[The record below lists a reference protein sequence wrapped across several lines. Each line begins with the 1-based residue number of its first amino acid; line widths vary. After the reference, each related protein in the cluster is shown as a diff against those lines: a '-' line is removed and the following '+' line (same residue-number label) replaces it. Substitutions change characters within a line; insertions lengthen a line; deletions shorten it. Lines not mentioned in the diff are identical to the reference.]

1 MNSWHAGPLIATK
14 ATPLP
19 APEWSYL
26 WAPIGIGGAFVLV
39 LVAYIG
45 WIGIPYRQQGP
56 PQTAKMFTKAFWT
69 TPFHAS
75 GVWTFNDSW
84 ATNITAVGTLIGT
97 LFATT
102 GALDSVLPGYDQ
114 NPFITMNIVCGGITV
129 LAPLLFGV
137 LYVKFSRRYAS
148 APANATYKLAGN
160 SAVSVPAGA
169 TISVANGATIK
180 TASGLQKVKA
190 GGTIPSPPSRTIT
203 LYPGTRLALPG
214 GTDIAVQASGTLT
227 LDNDTW
233 IADSDLEPAQHQVHR
248 GRRAML
254 RRAAVSSAFPIRGG
268 DRVTVIG
275 GAKISVTGVANIM
288 LPWGTT
294 VTAPGYLRKILS
306 VETPIVVP
314 PSTDL
319 IAADMRCLIPAA
331 SLTIFGIGTEIGM
344 VAILAGHFSR
354 AGSGGH
360 VTAWIISAIAAV
372 GLIVYAVTA
381 MRALA
386 DPAPGSS
393 LSGRSGTSFT
403 L

>member
-1 MNSWHAGPLIATK
+1 
-14 ATPLP
+14 
-19 APEWSYL
+19 
-26 WAPIGIGGAFVLV
+26 
-39 LVAYIG
+39 
-45 WIGIPYRQQGP
+45 
-56 PQTAKMFTKAFWT
+56 MFTRAFWV

-75 GVWTFNDSW
+75 AAWTFNDSW

-114 NPFITMNIVCGGITV
+114 NPFITMNIVCGGIVV

-137 LYVKFSRRYAS
+137 LYVKCSRRYAS
-148 APANATYKLAGN
+148 APANATYKLPDN
-160 SAVSVPAGA
+160 KSAIISVPAGA
-169 TISVANGATIK
+169 TISVANDATIN
-180 TASGLQKVKA
+180 TASGLQKVKE
-190 GGTIPSPPSRTIT
+190 GGTIPSPPGSTIT
-203 LYPGTRLALPG
+203 LHAGTDLALPG
-214 GTDIAVQASGTLT
+214 GTDIAVQAVQASGTLT
-227 LDNDTW
+227 LGNDTW
-233 IADSDLEPAQHQVHR
+233 IAGSDLEPKQ
-248 GRRAML
+248 
-254 RRAAVSSAFPIRGG
+254 SKAFPIKGG
-268 DRVTVIG
+268 DTVTVTG

-288 LPWGTT
+288 LPRGTT
-294 VTAPGYLRKILS
+294 VTAPGYLREILS
-306 VETPIVVP
+306 AETPIMVP

-319 IAADMRCLIPAA
+319 IVADMRCLIPAA
-331 SLTIFGIGTEIGM
+331 ALTIFGIGTDIGM

-354 AGSGGH
+354 AGFGGH
-360 VTAWIISAIAAV
+360 LTAWIISAIAAV

>member
-1 MNSWHAGPLIATK
+1 MYTR
-14 ATPLP
+14 
-19 APEWSYL
+19 
-26 WAPIGIGGAFVLV
+26 V
-39 LVAYIG
+39 
-45 WIGIPYRQQGP
+45 
-56 PQTAKMFTKAFWT
+56 FWT

-75 GVWTFNDSW
+75 AAWTFNDSW

-114 NPFITMNIVCGGITV
+114 NPFITMNIACGGITV

-137 LYVKFSRRYAS
+137 LYVKCSRRYAS
-148 APANATYKLAGN
+148 APSNATYSLAGN

-169 TISVANGATIK
+169 TISVFNDAKI
-180 TASGLQKVKA
+180 TAAGGLQKVKG
-190 GGTIPSPPSRTIT
+190 GGTIPCPPGSTIT
-203 LYPGTRLALPG
+203 LDQGTDLALPG

-227 LDNDTW
+227 LDKDTW
-233 IADSDLEPAQHQVHR
+233 IAGSDLDPEQPK
-248 GRRAML
+248 
-254 RRAAVSSAFPIRGG
+254 AFPIKHG
-268 DRVTVIG
+268 DTVTVTG

-288 LPWGTT
+288 LPRDTT

-306 VETPIVVP
+306 AETPIIVP

-319 IAADMRCLIPAA
+319 IVADMRCLIPAA
-331 SLTIFGIGTEIGM
+331 ALTIFGIGADIGM